1 MPEKGSYSAEE
12 IVSQPQT
19 WVQSLAALDQ
29 VDEDILPRGEGYEQ
43 ILVTGCGSTYYL
55 SVWAAQVIQEVAETV
70 ARAVPASE
78 LWLFPDNWL
87 LRNRP
92 NLLIAVSRSGSTTE
106 TIHALEHVK
115 NQSQGDHFVVSCDPD
130 SELAALSQAGVFF
143 PHAKEQ
149 SIAQTRSFTNM
160 MLGMSFLIERQVG
173 QGVADRLSSR
183 GTDLLNK
190 YGERIQRIGQNLN
203 FKRLF
208 FLGSG
213 PRYGLAC
220 EAMLKM
226 KEMSLSYSEAYH
238 FLEFRH
244 GPMSMVHDQSLV
256 IGLLSQENHRRELGV
271 LKDMKELG
279 GHILALGNEGITDP
293 PAWMDHYIPIDFSG
307 LGRYGDVLY
316 LPLLQSLALER
327 ALTKD
332 LNPDKPNNLDAVVVL
347 NE

>member
-1 MPEKGSYSAEE
+1 MPEKRSHSAEE
-12 IVSQPQT
+12 ILSQPQT
-19 WVQSLAALDQ
+19 WVQSLAALNQ
-29 VDEDILPRGEGYEQ
+29 VGEDILPGGEGYEQ

-55 SVWAAQVIQEVAETV
+55 SVWAAQVIQKVTGTM

-78 LWLFPDNWL
+78 LWLFPENWL
-87 LRNRP
+87 LRSRSH
-92 NLLIAVSRSGSTTE
+92 LLIAVSRSGSTSE
-106 TIHALEHVK
+106 TIHALEYFR
-115 NQSQGDHFVVSCDPD
+115 NQGRGDHFVISCDPG
-130 SELAALSQAGVFF
+130 SELAALSDAAVFF
-143 PHAKEQ
+143 PHAREK

-160 MLGMSFLIERQVG
+160 MLGMSFLIEKQVG

-183 GTDLLNK
+183 GTDMLSEFR
-190 YGERIQRIGQNLN
+190 GRIQDMGQDRNL
-203 FKRLF
+203 KRFF

-256 IGLLSQENHRRELGV
+256 VGLLSKDNHRRELSV

-279 GHILALGNEGITDP
+279 GHILALGNEQITDP
-293 PAWMDHYIPIDFSG
+293 PTWIDHYIPIDFSG

-327 ALTKD
+327 ALTVD
-332 LNPDKPNNLDAVVVL
+332 LNPDKPNNLNAVVVL